1 MTGYDAFCIYLGLK
15 LHFTRDSYDY
25 FKFNGKTKS
34 SIKVYNNRKD
44 RFFFDKIAKKKGKD
58 VFGFLVANFIARGD
72 FWIGELFDDEAEQ
85 IFTEWKRRMQSLTMV
100 FTEDINKILKEMS
113 SSEMHF
119 DDIFVSEDGTHPVLM
134 RLVLRDD
141 ISVETFIIM
150 NKILGF
156 FKQFD
161 QDMYDDL
168 LWDELKKKCLNY
180 EPFVAIKDT
189 TKHRKILV
197 DKVKESS

>member
-1 MTGYDAFCIYLGLK
+1 MNGYHAFCIYLGLK

-34 SIKVYNNRKD
+34 SVKVYENRKD

-58 VFGFLVANFIARGD
+58 VFGFLVSNFVERGD

-85 IFTEWKRRMQSLTMV
+85 IFTEWKRRIQSLTMV
-100 FTEDINKILKEMS
+100 FTEDIGKILKEMS
-113 SSEMHF
+113 SSDMHF
-119 DDIFVSEDGTHPVLM
+119 DDIFISEDGMHPPLM
-134 RLVLRDD
+134 RFVLRDD

-161 QDMYDDL
+161 NDMDDDL
-168 LWDELKKKCLNY
+168 LWDELKRKCQKY

-189 TKHRKILV
+189 TKHRKILAE
-197 DKVKESS
+197 KVQDYV